1 MKRQDLISMSII
13 FKTTFFILVVW
24 SIVIY
29 TTAEKN
35 NTEIKYTPPGV
46 ITVEELPPIGTD
58 KE

>member
-13 FKTTFFILVVW
+13 FKTTFFILAVW
-24 SIVIY
+24 AIVIY
-29 TTAEKN
+29 TTAKKN
-35 NTEIKYTPPGV
+35 NTEIKYTPPSV